1 MHMHAELIARMERLA
16 RSRPRLFRLRAIATL
31 ALGYLGTAGLAGAPA
46 VAAAVGLL
54 AIARA
59 EPVLPKALG
68 ALLLVL
74 ALVACVRDD
83 VARNL
88 PGERVDAV
96 QAAELL
102 ALLARLR
109 ARLQLRYPREV
120 RITPLFDAALYQD
133 SNRGVF
139 GGGARRSV
147 LLLGLPLL
155 KCLNEAQLEAVMAHE
170 LGHLAGAHAAQTS
183 RARHLGNS
191 LRRMH
196 AALAHEKGRVLR
208 MLWRMLEW
216 YLPQLEA
223 CTLPLARANEADA
236 DRMAVRATSP
246 AAFAQALVAH
256 WVVGLFWRRHYWR
269 WVAHYRR
276 CFKPQAL
283 FPYSAFGLYAF
294 QSVPEQER
302 LYWLEAGLQQQPAP
316 MDSHA
321 GLRERLAAIGARA
334 ELALPEAGATADRL
348 LRGER
353 ERLDALFDRRWREG
367 TVAAQRLLH
376 ELPGRHRSAS

>member
-1 MHMHAELIARMERLA
+1 MHAELIARMERLA

-31 ALGYLGTAGLAGAPA
+31 TLGYLGSAGLAATPA
-46 VAAAVGLL
+46 IAAAIGLL

-68 ALLLVL
+68 ALLLLL
-74 ALVACVRDD
+74 ALLACLRDD
-83 VARNL
+83 AARNL
-88 PGERVDAV
+88 PGEQVDAV

-109 ARLQLRYPREV
+109 ARLHLRYPREV
-120 RITPLFDAALYQD
+120 RITPLFTAALYQD

-147 LLLGLPLL
+147 LLLGLPLM
-155 KCLNEAQLEAVMAHE
+155 KCLSEAQLEAVVAHE

-183 RARHLGNS
+183 RARHLSNS
-191 LRRMH
+191 LQRMH
-196 AALAHEKGRVLR
+196 TALAHQQGRVLR
-208 MLWRMLEW
+208 TLWRTLAW
-216 YLPQLEA
+216 YLAQLEA

-236 DRMAVRATSP
+236 DRLAVRATSS
-246 AAFAQALVAH
+246 AAFAQALVTH
-256 WVVGLFWRRHYWR
+256 WVVGLFWHRRYWR
-269 WVAHYRR
+269 WVAHHRR
-276 CFKPQAL
+276 CVKPQAL

-302 LYWLEAGLQQQPAP
+302 LYWLEAGLQLESGPT
-316 MDSHA
+316 DSHA
-321 GLRERLAAIGARA
+321 CLRERLTAVGARA
-334 ELALPEAGATADRL
+334 ELALPEVGATADRL
-348 LRGER
+348 LRAER

-367 TVAAQRLLH
+367 TVAAQRLLQ
-376 ELPGRHRSAS
+376 ELPSRRPAP